1 MRTFSVIVA
10 LEADLVPLAPA
21 EGSKPRVLI
30 TGASGFVGR
39 RLTARLAALDGLELF
54 PVGGP
59 GSADVGLVADLADSA
74 ETDALVERLNPDLIV
89 HLAAFSSV
97 GLGAASPEVVWRSNF
112 DATRNLAR
120 AACRLAK
127 APRFIFASTAEVYGR
142 GFNDGPRD
150 EEAAPAPTSAY
161 GRSKLACE
169 YALIDLASPLEVVVL
184 RLFNHTGP
192 GQAEAFVVPALAAQL
207 ARLDPSKPGEV
218 RVGNLDACRDFSDVD
233 DIVDAYVAVVLDSSG
248 QAGVQIYNVGSGVTR
263 SIQSVLDMLV
273 ERHGGPVKVIQDP
286 ARMRPSDVPVNP
298 GVFQKFKARY
308 GWAAMRDFSETLSAI
323 YDHERAQSQ
332 RPRT

>member
-1 MRTFSVIVA
+1 MPKA
-10 LEADLVPLAPA
+10 VPAGA
-21 EGSKPRVLI
+21 RRRVLI

-59 GSADVGLVADLADSA
+59 GSADGGPVADLADPT
-74 ETDALVERLNPDLIV
+74 ETDALVERLNPDVIV

-97 GLGAASPEVVWRSNF
+97 GLGAANPEVVWRSNF

-120 AACRLAK
+120 AACRLAE
-127 APRFIFASTAEVYGR
+127 APRFVFASTAEVYGR

-150 EEAAPAPTSAY
+150 EEAALAPTSAY

-169 YALIDLASPLEVVVL
+169 YALTDLASSLDVVIL

-192 GQAEAFVVPALAAQL
+192 GQAEAFVVPTLAAQL

-218 RVGNLDACRDFSDVD
+218 RVGNLEACRDFSDVD
-233 DIVDAYVAVVLDSSG
+233 DIVDAYVAVVLDSG
-248 QAGVQIYNVGSGVTR
+248 GPAGVQIYNVGSGVTR
-263 SIQSVLDMLV
+263 SIQSVLETLV
-273 ERHGGPVKVIQDP
+273 ERHGGPVTVVQDP
-286 ARMRPSDVPVNP
+286 ARMRPSDIPASP
-298 GVFQKFKARY
+298 GVFQKFRARY
-308 GWAAMRDFSETLSAI
+308 GWAPTRDFNKTLYSI
-323 YDHERAQSQ
+323 YDDKRALIQEQ
-332 RPRT
+332 TT